1 MERFARMLNSA
12 FGLSRV
18 FFLTLVGGTLGCGQA
33 EPEVTSNET
42 DADNLPAVA
51 SATPQEAIHEF
62 MMAYKVGDEG
72 KAAALLTEKSRQ
84 ETARTGKSVSP
95 PVSPNMQFK
104 VGEVNYPP
112 DLKDAAHVACYI
124 SEVGPEGEKIDSD
137 VVWFVRKEP
146 KGWRVA
152 GIAMKPFPDLEAVLY
167 NFENQD
173 DMDRKFALIEAEFE
187 RREIEQAKATLMQAQ
202 QPMGNELRK

>member
-1 MERFARMLNSA
+1 MERFARRLIA
-12 FGLSRV
+12 TLGLSR
-18 FFLTLVGGTLGCGQA
+18 LLLLALVGGTLGCGQGQ
-33 EPEVTSNET
+33 PEVTSNVS
-42 DADNLPAVA
+42 DAEKLPAVA

-62 MMAYKVGDEG
+62 MMAYKVGDEA

-104 VGEVNYPP
+104 VGEVNYPSEA
-112 DLKDAAHVACYI
+112 KDAAHVACYI
-124 SEVGPEGEKIDSD
+124 SEVGPEGEKIESD
-137 VVWFVRKEP
+137 IVWFLRKET

-167 NFENQD
+167 NFEDQD
-173 DMDRKFALIEAEFE
+173 DMDRKFGLIEAEFE

-202 QPMGNELRK
+202 QPMNNELRK